1 MRHKEVQTS
10 CNYREVRGHNHSTAS
25 STHHI
30 THRIGDLHLGAAG
43 VAVTPAGLRLVEEQC
58 EQAIYR
64 QEQQQQK
71 GRRETVGAMVQCTCS
86 SSRREEKR
94 QAGGCRGA
102 GAFSSG
108 GSSRPR
114 RREAPREAAAGRHE
128 RRNSSHQ
135 RSLCTRRGRATP
147 SSNFREEINAKK
159 LSFYAPLQ
167 NNIFHLLETMHYKSR
182 L

>member
-1 MRHKEVQTS
+1 MLLQQVLL
-10 CNYREVRGHNHSTAS
+10 
-25 STHHI
+25 
-30 THRIGDLHLGAAG
+30 LHLLDSDWWKSSVSRGYIG
-43 VAVTPAGLRLVEEQC
+43 
-58 EQAIYR
+58 
-64 QEQQQQK
+64 K
-71 GRRETVGAMVQCTCS
+71 SS
-86 SSRREEKR
+86 SSRKETGDSGRDATVHLLQQHSAAEEKR

-147 SSNFREEINAKK
+147 SSNFKEEINAKK